1 MAATVSVGFRVDY
14 TPSSDVA
21 VGAVVVQNTLVGVA
35 DRPLPANKLGSLAV
49 YGIFT
54 FPKATGA
61 STAIA
66 AGKTVY
72 WDATNQRATETSTSN
87 TLMGKTVAAAVDA
100 DATVLVLLRP

>member
-1 MAATVSVGFRVDY
+1 MASTVSVGFRADY

-21 VGAVVVQNTLVGVA
+21 VGAVVVQNTLVGIA

-49 YGIFT
+49 YGTFT

-61 STAIA
+61 STAMA
-66 AGKTVY
+66 AGIAVY
-72 WDATNQRATETSTSN
+72 WDATNQKATATSTSN
-87 TLMGKTVAAAVDA
+87 NLMGKTVAAAVDA